1 MEGEAVKDAVLYFLG
16 SLGISVMLWLMSW
29 MIVGVLLT
37 DYVVEDTCES
47 GAQYESGLRDWQ
59 WVGLW
64 PIATDY
70 QCGAR

>member
-1 MEGEAVKDAVLYFLG
+1 MNNAVLGFLG

-29 MIVGVLLT
+29 VIAADVLT
-37 DYVVEDTCES
+37 PYVAEEICES
-47 GAQYESGLRDWQ
+47 GAQYESGIRDWQ